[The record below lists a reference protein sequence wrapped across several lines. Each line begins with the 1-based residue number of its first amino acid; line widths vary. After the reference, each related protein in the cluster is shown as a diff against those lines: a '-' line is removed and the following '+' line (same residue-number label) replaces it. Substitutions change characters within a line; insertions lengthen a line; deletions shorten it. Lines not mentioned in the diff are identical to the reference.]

1 VRDIRAKAEGILLAA
16 VVLVACTCG
25 VSLAAAQDDKDVH
38 WSADEKP
45 LADEVDG
52 LRGLPDDVRAGAT
65 KNLAVQIRRLPAT
78 GNKLRLAIYLAGL
91 STEGDFGHDMLQQ
104 VAATLAATL
113 RERPLPWTEP
123 TESIPA
129 NSPPH

>member
-1 VRDIRAKAEGILLAA
+1 MRDIRAKAEGILLAA

-45 LADEVDG
+45 LADKIDG
-52 LRGLPDDVRAGAT
+52 LRG
-65 KNLAVQIRRLPAT
+65 LPAT
-78 GNKLRLAIYLAGL
+78 GNKLRSAIYLAGL